1 MSQPKQI
8 HLGVFFQSV
17 GYGVVWRH
25 PDYVKTDEFATYVR
39 FAQTAE
45 RGLFD
50 FVFFGEGLVVREHRN
65 LFFGG
70 IANGRPDSLALIP
83 ALAAHTKHVGFVA
96 TISTTYNHP
105 FELARQLASIDHVT
119 GGRLGWNVVT
129 SFSNSLAK
137 DSGGDQIAF
146 NFGKEKHLAHATR
159 YDRAREFVSLVKRLW
174 DSWEEGATSPD
185 QVHALNHQGDWF
197 AVKGALDVPRAPQG
211 HPVIIQAGQSEDGR
225 DLAARVTDVIFS
237 PYRDKAE
244 SAAYRADIVRRMQ
257 AHGRDATNLR
267 VLPGLSVLVAPTVAE
282 AHAKAAYYRE
292 LLFTPAY
299 MRYLLS
305 EQSGYDFAHVD
316 LDAPFPDIDTTQPD
330 LNVAIIER
338 WTQLSH
344 SKGLTVAQTIQQ
356 AMPLWSVV
364 GDAQQVADYIEQWVD
379 ADACDGFLLA
389 PSVFLND
396 LDDFVDLVVPELQR
410 RGRFRTAYPGTTMR
424 ETLGIDRPTWQHPAH
439 GSAHEQVTVIAGEE

>member
-1 MSQPKQI
+1 MSQPKHI

-25 PDYVKTDEFATYVR
+25 PNYAKTDEFATYVR
-39 FAQTAE
+39 FAQAAE

-50 FVFFGEGLVVREHRN
+50 FVFFGEGLVVREHRDR
-65 LFFGG
+65 FFGG

-83 ALAAHTKHVGFVA
+83 ALAAHTTHIGFVA

-105 FELARQLASIDHVT
+105 YELARQLASIDHVT
-119 GGRLGWNVVT
+119 GGRVGWNVVT

-146 NFGKEKHLAHATR
+146 NFSKEQHLAHATR
-159 YDRAREFVSLVKRLW
+159 YDRAREFVSLCKRLW
-174 DSWEEGATSPD
+174 DSWEDDVTQPD
-185 QVHALNHQGDWF
+185 QIHAINHHGDWF
-197 AVKGALDVPRAPQG
+197 DVAGALDVPRAPQG

-225 DLAARVTDVIFS
+225 DLAARITDVVFS
-237 PYRDKAE
+237 PYRDKGE
-244 SAAYRADIVRRMQ
+244 SAAYRADIARRMVL
-257 AHGRDATNLR
+257 HGRDATQLR

-282 AHAKAAYYRE
+282 AQAKAAYYRE

-305 EQSGYDFAHVD
+305 EQSGYDFTHVD
-316 LDAPFPDIDTTQPD
+316 LDAPFPHIDTTQPD
-330 LNVAIIER
+330 INATLIER
-338 WTQLSH
+338 WIQLST

-356 AMPLWSVV
+356 SMPLWSVV
-364 GDAQQVADYIEQWVD
+364 GDAHTVADYIEQWVD
-379 ADACDGFLLA
+379 ADACDGFLLT
-389 PSVFLND
+389 PSVFPND

-424 ETLGIDRPTWQHPAH
+424 DSLGIARPEWQSPAH
-439 GSAHEQVTVIAGEE
+439 DGAHQEVVISGKEE